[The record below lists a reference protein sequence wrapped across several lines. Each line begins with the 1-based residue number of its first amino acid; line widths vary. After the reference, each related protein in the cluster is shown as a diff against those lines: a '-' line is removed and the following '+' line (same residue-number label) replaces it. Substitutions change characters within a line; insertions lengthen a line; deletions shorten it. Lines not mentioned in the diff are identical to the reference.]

1 MYNISCNIATS
12 SNIPIPT
19 NCPKSSATS
28 RYAEYIKGV
37 YERSPVSNDGKF
49 PPTPSEKYVNLA
61 VVKYDDRPRDLD
73 ELKKHTLHGRVNDLL
88 VGKTKISIDE
98 IVRPTDSLVFV
109 EGPPGMG
116 KSTLAW
122 ELCRRCDELP
132 SMRQYSL
139 VVLHRFRD
147 KKVQEIENPSGLF
160 PHPFD
165 GDLQQSVIKEV
176 LANNGKGILFI
187 LDGFDELP
195 VRLRRDGFLKELIQ
209 GHVFPNCTVLVTS
222 IPSATGDFMRL
233 CSPQIT
239 RHVEILGFTEEC
251 VKEYA
256 YSVFS
261 SQPEMLE
268 GFLTYISASEN
279 PAINNLMYVPLNAA
293 IVVEIYRN
301 SWSAGCPIPRTL
313 TQLYTQLCLILVQR
327 FLKAMHPS
335 DEYIL
340 NKFSDIPEKYQDDFL
355 NLSKVAFEG
364 FKNNEVIFHSLPKN
378 VVHFGFLNTDS
389 ALYSSGISHNFLHLT
404 FQEFLAAYYISQLP
418 HSLDL
423 WMQYSDDSRW
433 DVVWVF
439 VSGLTHFQSFK
450 ECNNIE
456 RFANINEEYVFVK
469 ELLID
474 CIFEAQVPVFD
485 YHSFF
490 KTTKLITPFIYIK
503 SPLNGYALGYCIAN
517 SSPNTRWSLEL
528 SGGSPDS
535 LMWGLNS
542 TKNNCC
548 GIIAEM
554 IFSKCSFSMELFKQF
569 PISILENIHH
579 LQILFRGGKHVG
591 DMVHLEDV
599 IPLCKKLSSLV
610 LDEEEI
616 NARFFNKLCDS
627 NVSNLVLRP
636 FKFTSPSTSKHLDF
650 LAAMAKLIHSS
661 SGNLRS
667 LTLYL
672 AYSDVSYDVKEFYD
686 LLFASSSLHKLELYS
701 NSVSISSSLHLLE
714 TNSSLTDVTIECDE
728 IRSCSQSIVNILQ
741 RNNVLQ
747 RLSLS
752 RFYVPDDVD
761 ILRVIITALQG
772 NTVLKVLIIAI
783 QLPKVPIGQYISP
796 SQYMKE
802 NYSHLNLDSR
812 VMWVDRLL
820 FSW

>member
-61 VVKYDDRPRDLD
+61 VVKYDDRPSDLD
-73 ELKKHTLHGRVNDLL
+73 ELRKHTLHGRVNDILY
-88 VGKTKISIDE
+88 GKTKISIDE
-98 IVRPTDSLVFV
+98 VVKPKDSLVFV
-109 EGPPGMG
+109 EGPPGIG

-122 ELCRRCDELP
+122 ELCRRSDE
-132 SMRQYSL
+132 RQYSL
-139 VVLHRFRD
+139 VVLHRFRE
-147 KKVQEIENPSGLF
+147 KEVQEIKNPSGLF
-160 PHPFD
+160 LHPD
-165 GDLQQSVIKEV
+165 RDLQQSVTKEV
-176 LANNGKGILFI
+176 LANYGKGILFI

-195 VRLRRDGFLKELIQ
+195 VHLRREGFLTKLIQ
-209 GHVFPNCTVLVTS
+209 GNVFPKCTVLVTS
-222 IPSATGDFMRL
+222 RPSVTSDFMRV
-233 CSPQIT
+233 CRPQIT
-239 RHVEILGFTEEC
+239 RRVEILGFTEEC

-256 YSVFS
+256 YSVFLS
-261 SQPEMLE
+261 EPEMLE

-279 PAINNLMYVPLNAA
+279 PAINSLMYVPLNAA

-301 SWSAGCPIPRTL
+301 SWSTGCPIPRTL
-313 TQLYTQLCLILVQR
+313 TQLYTRLCLILVQR
-327 FLKAMHPS
+327 FLEAMHPS
-335 DEYIL
+335 DECVL
-340 NKFSDIPEKYQDDFL
+340 NTFSDIPEKYQDHFL

-364 FKNNEVIFHSLPKN
+364 LENNEVIFHSLPKN
-378 VVHFGFLNTDS
+378 FIHFGFLNTVS
-389 ALYSSGISHNFLHLT
+389 ALFGSGISHNFLHLT
-404 FQEFLAAYYISQLP
+404 FQEFLTAYYISQLP
-418 HSLDL
+418 HSLDVFNR
-423 WMQYSDDSRW
+423 YYDDSRW

-450 ECNNIE
+450 ECDNIE
-456 RFANINEEYVFVK
+456 WFIDITDEECVAVK
-469 ELLID
+469 ELFIN
-474 CIFEAQVPVFD
+474 CIFEAQVPSFD
-485 YHSFF
+485 YNSFF
-490 KTTKLITPFIYIK
+490 KTTKLIRAFNYE
-503 SPLNGYALGYCIAN
+503 SPLSEYALGYCIAN
-517 SSPNTRWSLEL
+517 SSPNTRWSLKL
-528 SGGSPDS
+528 SGRSPES

-542 TKNNCC
+542 TNNNCC

-554 IFSKCSFSMELFKQF
+554 RFFDCSFSMELFKQF

-610 LDEEEI
+610 LDDEEI
-616 NARFFNKLCDS
+616 NTRLLNQLCDS
-627 NVSNLVLRP
+627 NVSNLVLH
-636 FKFTSPSTSKHLDF
+636 FLQLTSLTSKHLDF
-650 LAAMAKLIHSS
+650 LAAMAKLIHPS

-667 LTLYL
+667 LTFSFEYFDDN
-672 AYSDVSYDVKEFYD
+672 YNVKEFYD
-686 LLFASSSLHKLELYS
+686 LLFASSSLHKLKLYD
-701 NSVSISSSLHLLE
+701 NRGSISSSLHLLE

-728 IRSCSQSIVNILQ
+728 IRSCSQSIVNTLQ

-752 RFYVPDDVD
+752 HFCVPDDVD
-761 ILRVIITALQG
+761 ILRDIITALQG
-772 NTVLKVLIIAI
+772 NTVLKELIIAI
-783 QLPKVPIGQYISP
+783 KHPKVPIEQYISP

-812 VMWVDRLL
+812 VMWVRHRFFRSL
-820 FSW
+820 